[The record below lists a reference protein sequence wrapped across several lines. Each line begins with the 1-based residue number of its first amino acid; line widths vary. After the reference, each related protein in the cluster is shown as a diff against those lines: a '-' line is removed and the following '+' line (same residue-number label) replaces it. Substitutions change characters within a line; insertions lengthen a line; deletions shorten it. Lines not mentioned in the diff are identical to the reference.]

1 MKRILIAGFL
11 VILISCTGKKTEE
24 GDQYYDQG
32 EYEKALEAYDKYLTI
47 YPRNIKTLYNRAM
60 TYDKLGKQQEA
71 KEDLNNLLELE
82 PNHLQARITL
92 GEIDFAAKNYEVA
105 YYAFNKAVESHK
117 QSSLAYV
124 YRAKANQKMGQI
136 RKAYSDYNIAIRLDP
151 KNGMAY
157 LYRGTLFV
165 YQKKNTSAC
174 KDFAKAKELGVV
186 EAEKALAKYCGNN

>member
-1 MKRILIAGFL
+1 MKQILIAGFL
-11 VILISCTGKKTEE
+11 LIVISCTGKKTEE

-32 EYEKALEAYDKYLTI
+32 EYKKALEAYDKYLII
-47 YPRNIKTLYNRAM
+47 YPRNIKTLYNRAR
-60 TYDKLGKQQEA
+60 TYDKLGRQQEA
-71 KEDLNNLLELE
+71 KEDLDNLLKLE

-92 GEIDFAAKNYEVA
+92 GEIDFAAENYEGA

-136 RKAYSDYNIAIRLDP
+136 KKAYSDYNVAIRLDA
-151 KNGMAY
+151 KNGIAY

-165 YQKKNTSAC
+165 SQKKKTSAC
-174 KDFAKAKELGVV
+174 KDFAKAKKLGVD
-186 EAEKALAKYCGNN
+186 EAEKAITKYCK

>member
-11 VILISCTGKKTEE
+11 VVLISCTGKKTEE
-24 GDQYYDQG
+24 GDRYYDQG
-32 EYEKALEAYDKYLTI
+32 EYEKALESYDKYLTI

-92 GEIDFAAKNYEVA
+92 GEIDFAAENYEGA
-105 YYAFNKAVESHK
+105 YYAFNKAVESHN
-117 QSSLAYV
+117 QSSRAYV
-124 YRAKANQKMGQI
+124 YRAKANQKMGEI
-136 RKAYSDYNIAIRLDP
+136 RSAHSDYNVAIRLDS

-157 LYRGTLFV
+157 LYRGTLFI

-174 KDFAKAKELGVV
+174 KDFTKAKGLGVV